1 MAVTLANRAYMTT
14 ATVGTGTVVL
24 GPPPAGYQSFADAG
38 ISDGTRVRYVIEDG
52 YSWEIGSG
60 IYSTAGP
67 SLTRTPSES
76 SSGGAAISLTGNS
89 VVYVTPSAAD
99 LQDRGLVLLQ
109 KSSQSSTRLF
119 IYDFPSD
126 MPYRRFRFSVTQLGS
141 SSVYPLYI
149 VLRYNGDDLPGATYE
164 TQYSISNTTTS
175 TTSYT
180 NGRVSTGFVDLA
192 PSTYYVNS
200 LDLDLYI
207 PSNPLKFSMHGAGI
221 GPLLFGSSTVYAM
234 NIWAKCSTFTTSPFP
249 SVTGFEFSTNSST
262 SISINYELYAYTG
275 SDHE

>member
-24 GPPPAGYQSFADAG
+24 GSPPAGYQSFSDAG
-38 ISDGTRVRYVIEDG
+38 IADGAIVRYVIENG

-60 IYSTAGP
+60 VYSAAGP

-89 VVYVTPSAAD
+89 IVYVTPSAAD

-109 KSSQSSTRLF
+109 KYSRSSSRIF

-141 SSVYPLYI
+141 SSVYPLYML
-149 VLRYNGDDLPGATYE
+149 LRYNGDDLPGATYE
-164 TQYSISNTTTS
+164 TQYSVSNTTTS

-180 NGRVSTGFVDLA
+180 NGRVSTAFVDLA

-200 LDLDLYI
+200 LDLDLYM
-207 PSNPLKFSMHGAGI
+207 PSNPLKFSMHGSGI
-221 GPLLFGSSTVYAM
+221 GPFIFGSSTVYAM

-249 SVTGFEFSTNSST
+249 SVTGFEFRASSST
-262 SISINYELYAYTG
+262 LVDINYELYAYTG